1 MSNVRV
7 RKATFERKILMYTIP
22 QLLDMLDTFG
32 STFPEDIQHC
42 EPFRQYLLRNNEHYI
57 YDRKNFDGHIT
68 TSAFIIDTRTN
79 EILLLHHKSLNR
91 WLQPGGHTEGDRT
104 LVASA
109 LREAVEETGINES
122 ELILLPV
129 SEDNDVPFDVD
140 SHYIPPNPKKNEDGH
155 THHDLRYLFEYTGNN
170 VHEYN
175 REEALGL
182 RWIKFDDLLTDDT
195 FGVVVTKIS
204 AFLGRN
210 PRSAT

>member
-7 RKATFERKILMYTIP
+7 RKPIFERKNLMYTIP
-22 QLLDMLDTFG
+22 QLIDMLDTYN
-32 STFPEDIQHC
+32 STFPEDKQHC
-42 EPFRQYLLRNNEHYI
+42 EAFRQYLLRNNERQI

-68 TSAFIIDTRTN
+68 TSAFIIDKRTN

-91 WLQPGGHTEGDRT
+91 WLQPGGHTEGDGT
-104 LVASA
+104 LAASA
-109 LREAVEETGINES
+109 LREAVEETGINAS
-122 ELILLPV
+122 ELTLLPV
-129 SEDNDVPFDVD
+129 SEDNNVPFDID
-140 SHYIPPNPKKNEDGH
+140 SHYIPPNPKKNENGH

-195 FGVVVTKIS
+195 FNAVIRKIEK
-204 AFLGRN
+204 FLER
-210 PRSAT
+210 AKA